1 MNIHQ
6 SPIVKFFN
14 IDEDEELTFLKQFFL
29 QQYTPANLNFC
40 WLLKLFLRSPIHL
53 SILDRKKHLLSPWQL
68 KHSLYQAICFTPPLV
83 EMLLIVFFFSLCEY
97 VVRGNY

>member
-40 WLLKLFLRSPIHL
+40 WLLKLFLRSPIHFL
-53 SILDRKKHLLSPWQL
+53 IEKNIYCHRDNSSIPCIKPFVLRH
-68 KHSLYQAICFTPPLV
+68 
-83 EMLLIVFFFSLCEY
+83 
-97 VVRGNY
+97 R